1 MKFPSIAYPV
11 IVATLLLVEAC
22 ATRPASVSPPP
33 GAKSSAST
41 MLPDSVADSAPSTLQ
56 TTPPLRTETAGAKP
70 VDTGTKATT
79 TPAPGPSGDRKPDK
93 SVSTAE
99 GHPRIPPQPPLSPDQ
114 QQQVA
119 DTCHRVAN
127 KLASVS
133 RNDCLSLG
141 LRPAKYYSANKLPIL
156 IREFPPVSDRE
167 PLGRV
172 LLIGGTHA
180 DELTSISSVF
190 KWMHKLN
197 RYHTGMFHWRITPL
211 LNPDGLLVNKSTRTN
226 ANGIDLNRNLPTPEW
241 QRLSGDYW
249 VKTTGR
255 DPRRYPGRIPG
266 SEPETQW
273 LVEEIDRFRPDII
286 VSVHAPHGIVD
297 YDALDRRSAPR
308 RIGILHRDF
317 LGTFPGSLGNY
328 AGVHKGI
335 PVVTLEMPHAY
346 VMPDSKQITHMW
358 VDLVYWLQRHVP
370 KIKLVKSGLN
380 GKVPSNPGA
389 GK

>member
-1 MKFPSIAYPV
+1 M
-11 IVATLLLVEAC
+11 
-22 ATRPASVSPPP
+22 
-33 GAKSSAST
+33 
-41 MLPDSVADSAPSTLQ
+41 
-56 TTPPLRTETAGAKP
+56 
-70 VDTGTKATT
+70 
-79 TPAPGPSGDRKPDK
+79 
-93 SVSTAE
+93 
-99 GHPRIPPQPPLSPDQ
+99 
-114 QQQVA
+114 
-119 DTCHRVAN
+119 
-127 KLASVS
+127 
-133 RNDCLSLG
+133 
-141 LRPAKYYSANKLPIL
+141 
-156 IREFPPVSDRE
+156 SDRE

-190 KWMHKLN
+190 KWLHKLN
-197 RYHTGMFHWRITPL
+197 RYHTGMFHWQITPL

-241 QRLSGDYW
+241 QRLSSDYW

-255 DPRRYPGRIPG
+255 DPRRYPGHTPG

-308 RIGILHRDF
+308 RIGILHRNF

-346 VMPDSKQITHMW
+346 VMPSSQQITHMW
-358 VDLVYWLQRHVP
+358 VDLVYWLQRNVP
-370 KIKLVKSGLN
+370 KIRMAKTGLN
-380 GKVPSNPGA
+380 GQAPSYPSV